1 MRSKIISKSKKGDE
15 PSAGSSA
22 VMLVIIAALIIFYL
36 LSVPPAE
43 RQKLLEGEPLEG
55 NNGGTGTGSSAPE
68 NEALLRENIGR
79 LVKMPFSEK
88 NHEMS
93 ALTVSTQTNAEVIT
107 SKSSLYIRNSI
118 FTKNF
123 PTINFEIDPDHS
135 DNLKLSFN
143 VEKASGVL
151 MIYLNGQEI
160 FAGEVKYTSPPA
172 IELPS
177 SALKEDNKLL
187 FYLYRPTWAFWRIN
201 EYQLLDVNILGE
213 VEDISKS
220 TANIDF
226 ALTDIEYTN
235 IDQATFFFIPDCTL
249 SEVGKLNIYLNTRKV
264 YSAIPDC
271 GVQNYIILDTYDI
284 NSGKNTIGFK
294 TEKGSYLIDQP
305 RVKTKLKD
313 QIFPIYYFDL
323 KEKYFY
329 DEEDDDD
336 DVNKYKYFCGIDEVS
351 IYLEH
356 EGESIDTDVDC
367 DDDEDCNG
375 NFRRYNNPKS
385 DSTVRNALC
394 EELDDDEYKYFC
406 DEDDRSILIKNED
419 IVEDTGWN
427 CNTDKTCEDNYELY
441 NSIQLESMVKDEI
454 CEYDEDIG
462 NDYFGEAELKGKY
475 DVDVTLRFNN
485 NDYKELTVWV
495 NGYRKHVSTR
505 ESLYDFNIDT
515 YVFPGSNS
523 VELVPDT
530 DDLSITELKVE
541 LTEEEN

>member
-22 VMLVIIAALIIFYL
+22 VMLAIIAAIIVLYL

-43 RQKLLEGEPLEG
+43 RQKLLDGDSIDD
-55 NNGGTGTGSSAPE
+55 NGVTATSGTTFE
-68 NEALLRENIGR
+68 TETLIRENIGR
-79 LVKMPFSEK
+79 LVTMPFSEK
-88 NHEMS
+88 NHDMS
-93 ALTVSTQTNAEVIT
+93 AVTVSTQTNAEVIIN
-107 SKSSLYIRNSI
+107 KNSLYIRNSI
-118 FTKNF
+118 FTKKF
-123 PTINFEIDPDHS
+123 PTIEFEIDPDHS

-143 VEKASGVL
+143 IEKASGVL

-160 FAGEVKYTSPPA
+160 FAGEMKYTSPPA

-177 SALKEDNKLL
+177 SALKEDNTLL

-213 VEDISKS
+213 IEDISNS
-220 TANIDF
+220 AANIGF
-226 ALTDIEYTN
+226 AITDIEYAN
-235 IDQATFFFIPDCTL
+235 IDQATLFFIPDCTI
-249 SEVGKLNIYLNTRKV
+249 SEVGKLNVYLNNRKV

-271 GVQNYIILDTYDI
+271 GVQNYIILDTFDI
-284 NSGKNTIGFK
+284 NSGKNSIGFR

-313 QIFPIYYFDL
+313 QIFPVYYFDL
-323 KEKYFY
+323 KDKYFY
-329 DEEDDDD
+329 EEEDNDDEAD
-336 DVNKYKYFCGIDEVS
+336 YKYFCGIDEVS

-356 EGESIDTDVDC
+356 EGESIDTEIDC

-375 NFRRYNNPKS
+375 NFRRYYNPKA

-394 EELDDDEYKYFC
+394 EELDDDEFKYFC
-406 DEDDRSILIKNED
+406 DEDDRSILMKTED
-419 IVEDTGWN
+419 VVEDTGWN
-427 CNTDKTCEDNYELY
+427 CNSGRTCEGNYELY
-441 NSIQLESMVKDEI
+441 SSIQLESMVKDEI
-454 CEYDEDIG
+454 CEYDEDTG

-475 DVDVTLRFNN
+475 NVDVTVRFNN

-495 NGYRKHVSTR
+495 NGYRKHISTR
-505 ESLYDFNIDT
+505 DSLYDFNINA

-523 VELVPDT
+523 IELVPDT
-530 DDLSITELKVE
+530 SDISITELRVE
-541 LTEEEN
+541 LAENEN